1 MAELTN
7 AQRQL
12 VANARARKEGKA
24 LSEKLK
30 EQAEAERHDHLASKK
45 RLAQQRQ
52 KPPLDNKLAI
62 RFVKQDLAQFA
73 LHKDWK
79 KKRHR
84 KDKTRASTVPDAT
97 SGGTSNQP
105 DRDALDWD
113 DDSAHRR
120 PPRYR
125 PPNAWA
131 KLYEVD
137 AQEVEREKQDKRNAA
152 INAMHENR
160 MHLMHQEAEKQ
171 RRRQIEAEHSAKY
184 FEQQEQELAKYKEQV
199 KQMQI
204 AKEEKQKQTNAE
216 FTRMVAETQQ
226 KRERQ
231 KKAKMHAELREVDN
245 AKASLEA
252 ERLRL
257 EEVKRVKAI
266 QVEQVKIENQKLQ
279 DAKRA
284 EKLRMQEHENAM
296 TQEYQKRLA
305 AQEQARKDELQ
316 KTYERQE
323 KRVTMALLNVVS
335 PEEKARLDEI
345 RAAAIQAAERNK
357 DEARL
362 EEKRRKQREL
372 DILQGAELRK
382 QQEDKRKRLEA
393 ERQAAAHID
402 AIGAQDAL
410 AAEMAARA
418 KQAKKDAMDRE
429 YRAKLAQQM
438 AAEHHRKVTADKW
451 SVVILSV
458 SWRMHR
464 LHVWIALTPRQSA
477 LGRMT
482 KDPGALRRPTFTVRD
497 GYHLDQVNHTM
508 CSDVERRYFPE
519 LIPPS
524 SAREDVASRPSP
536 RPAALELPP
545 SPPRRRSSVLDC
557 PQTLPPNT
565 SMHRRES
572 LKECSPIAS
581 WLIFRHDM
589 ESARTKAGKLPPFLS
604 TPTSPPTSGPLS
616 QRYAQPLGHVRHRHI
631 KPSSKTSLLPNLPIP
646 SRRPSGAARR
656 PTRRTR
662 YDTENS
668 MIRKRTV
675 IAVADP
681 HSLSL
686 GARILHFKIA
696 PHELQAVVK
705 REEGRKRQHIADHGT
720 NLVARNK
727 LLVVTKP
734 SNQEERFDLERQ
746 RQEASKARAAAHHQL
761 MASVLASGVDRW
773 GARKKQAELVRA
785 RHHWARKALVVVAL
799 GKAAH
804 AFHALYRASETRI
817 RANQQHR
824 ATKRIQHFW
833 RRKSQAICLSHVT
846 HALLVIQKYIMK
858 WVRQYRFRRRRAAVH
873 VIITSIEELQ
883 EAKFRRCIL
892 KYRHCIHV
900 FQSMWRGWMT
910 ITDARIK
917 LLLLLWAKLEKKALD
932 KGTTALV
939 RCLLVGLSILGR

>member
-1 MAELTN
+1 MHGLKIATEFSRHDVSRTMAELTN
-7 AQRQL
+7 AQRHL

-30 EQAEAERHDHLASKK
+30 EQAEAERHEHLASKK

-97 SGGTSNQP
+97 SVY
-105 DRDALDWD
+105 DWD
-113 DDSAHRR
+113 GV
-120 PPRYR
+120 P
-125 PPNAWA
+125 
-131 KLYEVD
+131 V
-137 AQEVEREKQDKRNAA
+137 Q
-152 INAMHENR
+152 
-160 MHLMHQEAEKQ
+160 
-171 RRRQIEAEHSAKY
+171 
-184 FEQQEQELAKYKEQV
+184 EQV

-231 KKAKMHAELREVDN
+231 KKAKLHAELREVDN

-284 EKLRMQEHENAM
+284 EKLRMQEYENAM

-345 RAAAIQAAERNK
+345 RAAAIQAAERKK

-429 YRAKLAQQM
+429 YRAVRIYAPGYDTN
-438 AAEHHRKVTADKW
+438 AIVTA
-451 SVVILSV
+451 
-458 SWRMHR
+458 
-464 LHVWIALTPRQSA
+464 
-477 LGRMT
+477 
-482 KDPGALRRPTFTVRD
+482 F
-497 GYHLDQVNHTM
+497 
-508 CSDVERRYFPE
+508 
-519 LIPPS
+519 
-524 SAREDVASRPSP
+524 
-536 RPAALELPP
+536 
-545 SPPRRRSSVLDC
+545 
-557 PQTLPPNT
+557 
-565 SMHRRES
+565 
-572 LKECSPIAS
+572 
-581 WLIFRHDM
+581 
-589 ESARTKAGKLPPFLS
+589 
-604 TPTSPPTSGPLS
+604 
-616 QRYAQPLGHVRHRHI
+616 
-631 KPSSKTSLLPNLPIP
+631 
-646 SRRPSGAARR
+646 
-656 PTRRTR
+656 
-662 YDTENS
+662 
-668 MIRKRTV
+668 
-675 IAVADP
+675 
-681 HSLSL
+681 
-686 GARILHFKIA
+686 
-696 PHELQAVVK
+696 
-705 REEGRKRQHIADHGT
+705 
-720 NLVARNK
+720 
-727 LLVVTKP
+727 
-734 SNQEERFDLERQ
+734 
-746 RQEASKARAAAHHQL
+746 
-761 MASVLASGVDRW
+761 
-773 GARKKQAELVRA
+773 
-785 RHHWARKALVVVAL
+785 
-799 GKAAH
+799 
-804 AFHALYRASETRI
+804 
-817 RANQQHR
+817 
-824 ATKRIQHFW
+824 
-833 RRKSQAICLSHVT
+833 
-846 HALLVIQKYIMK
+846 
-858 WVRQYRFRRRRAAVH
+858 
-873 VIITSIEELQ
+873 
-883 EAKFRRCIL
+883 
-892 KYRHCIHV
+892 
-900 FQSMWRGWMT
+900 
-910 ITDARIK
+910 
-917 LLLLLWAKLEKKALD
+917 
-932 KGTTALV
+932 
-939 RCLLVGLSILGR
+939 GL